1 MFVGNVENSTNSN
14 SKALEIFIFI
24 PINEKEKWD
33 LVGAFFVYECELA
46 FIFTFVYLCW
56 LCFLSITLTS
66 DKTPHDQLFSFIALN
81 RWLFFWIILVI
92 ACKLENCMLC
102 KKWRK
107 TFWNQRE
114 KSIIWW
120 CQLRKPVKFA
130 HHIIGSH
137 LTHHFKMRSMRRLY
151 RVMFTCAL
159 LIIQDN

>member
-120 CQLRKPVKFA
+120 CQLRKPVKFCT
-130 HHIIGSH
+130 SY
-137 LTHHFKMRSMRRLY
+137 Y
-151 RVMFTCAL
+151 RIASDISFQNEKYEKIVSSNVYLRFTY
-159 LIIQDN
+159 NWR